1 VASSRITFGSI
12 DGWNFEIEGVE
23 RLLKR
28 EARHRNA
35 HGQVLLGLR
44 ANLQAE
50 ELVEKVGVRH
60 LALGGLL
67 E

>member
-1 VASSRITFGSI
+1 
-12 DGWNFEIEGVE
+12 
-23 RLLKR
+23 
-28 EARHRNA
+28 
-35 HGQVLLGLR
+35 VLFGLR
-44 ANLQAE
+44 ADLQRQ